1 MPGKRFPSDCSQHT
15 IALKGDVSR
24 ASGLRAGCDECQAGP
39 RCPGNRPGWGLS
51 QAQATHTHCALWG
64 SLPCG
69 GAYPG
74 GHVHMSGSGPCGPS
88 ALDREAPRLPQGR
101 EHRRGWGHRGLRGR
115 PRTHH
120 SAWVSRQVM
129 TLSAQS
135 PSPDPEPP
143 LLRDM
148 PPCQEAVTGLEGP
161 RPLGPG
167 RRDQRAGCSLNPAPA
182 SAPITPCVRP
192 PDSLSAW
199 TRLAT
204 RCLGLLVVCADG
216 VPWEPW
222 L

>member
-1 MPGKRFPSDCSQHT
+1 MPGRAT
-15 IALKGDVSR
+15 VSWE
-24 ASGLRAGCDECQAGP
+24 RAGLGLE
-39 RCPGNRPGWGLS
+39 PGTGH
-51 QAQATHTHCALWG
+51 THTLRTLG
-64 SLPCG
+64 VPPCG
-69 GAYPG
+69 GACPG

-120 SAWVSRQVM
+120 LAWVSRQVM
-129 TLSAQS
+129 MLSARS

-182 SAPITPCVRP
+182 STPITPCVRP

-216 VPWEPW
+216 VPWEPR